1 MTTTVH
7 PVVAVNA
14 LWCVPG
20 QVGGSEE
27 YTARQLLGLADID
40 AAYQVTTYAPAGWS
54 QAHADVAAR
63 LPVVEASIDGRSRPR
78 RVLAERTWLRARTR
92 GAALVHHAG
101 GTVPGRPSSPT
112 VLTIHDLQWL
122 TYPQYVSA
130 LKLRYLRLTVPRSVR
145 RATVVAVPS
154 EYVRTSVV
162 EAYDLDP
169 GRVVVV
175 PHGFESTLG
184 RDATPE
190 DELRERYR
198 LGDGPVLMLPAITH
212 PHKGHVFALEA
223 MAAHWHDPDLRFV
236 LTGGRGLADDA
247 VAAAIVRLGL
257 TDRVVRP
264 GRVPAADRDGLMRLA
279 RAVVFPT
286 QYEGFGAPV
295 LEAMALGTPVVTS
308 DRACMPEVVGDA
320 GLVLPLDRDAW
331 ADVPSVTVT
340 HRDAL
345 VAAGRRRAEIFT
357 AARSGEA
364 LADAYRLALS

>member
-1 MTTTVH
+1 MTGATT
-7 PVVAVNA
+7 PEVAVNA

-40 AAYQVTTYAPAGWS
+40 APYQVTTYAPAGWVA
-54 QAHADVAAR
+54 AHPDVAAR

-78 RVLAERTWLRARTR
+78 RVFTERTWLRARTR
-92 GAALVHHAG
+92 DAALVHHAG
-101 GTVPGRPSSPT
+101 GTLPGRPSGPT

-122 TYPQYVSA
+122 TYPEYVSA
-130 LKLRYLRLTVPRSVR
+130 LKLRYLRLTVPRSAR

-154 EYVRTSVV
+154 EYVRASVV
-162 EAYDLDP
+162 EAYGLDP
-169 GRVVVV
+169 ARVVVV
-175 PHGFESTLG
+175 PHGFEATLG

-190 DELRERYR
+190 ADLRERYG
-198 LGDGPVLMLPAITH
+198 LGDGPVLLLPAITH

-223 MAAHWHDPDLRFV
+223 MAAHWHDPSMRLV
-236 LTGGRGLADDA
+236 MIGGRGLADDA
-247 VAAAIVRLGL
+247 VSAAIVRLGL
-257 TDRVVRP
+257 EDRVVRP
-264 GRVPAADRDGLMRLA
+264 GRVPADDRDGLVRMA
-279 RAVVFPT
+279 NAVVFPT

-320 GLVLPLDRDAW
+320 GIVLPLVREAW
-331 ADVPSVTVT
+331 SDVPALVVS
-340 HRDAL
+340 RREEL
-345 VAAGRRRAEIFT
+345 VAAGRRRAATFT

-364 LADAYRLALS
+364 LAAAYRLALS